1 MTLTQAAD
9 REKFDSISLEKSLYE
24 RTDPSEFG
32 GENCELEDFISLYA
46 QNRFLPFHFHLVK
59 NLQIGLQN
67 CYCKIKVCTNRISAT
82 PDFMRNSKKS

>member
-46 QNRFLPFHFHLVK
+46 LKSFFTVRFIF
-59 NLQIGLQN
+59 IW
-67 CYCKIKVCTNRISAT
+67 
-82 PDFMRNSKKS
+82 